1 MEPEERTSTT
11 ARDRLVA
18 SNLVCGYG
26 KRSVLHDVS
35 LSVGVGEVVTILGHN
50 GAGKTTVLKALFGLV
65 DLDAGTVTHEGRD
78 ISRSSTSARVLGGIS
93 YTPATGSIFR
103 DLTVRQNLEL
113 GAFTVRD
120 PAVRAERLGQV
131 HGLFPIL
138 GDRGNQVAGR
148 LSGGQQRLLSIGLA
162 LMSGSELLLL
172 DEPSLGIAPSLV
184 QELFA
189 TIRELT
195 RTAGISVVL
204 VEQNVRAALPIADH
218 VYYLRTGEILL
229 SETGAEAA
237 ARDDWWE
244 LF

>member
-1 MEPEERTSTT
+1 MEPNETTSTKT
-11 ARDRLVA
+11 RDRLVA
-18 SNLVCGYG
+18 NNLVCGYG
-26 KRSVLHDVS
+26 KHSVLHDVS
-35 LSVGVGEVVTILGHN
+35 LTVGVGEVVTILGHN

-65 DLDAGTVTHEGRD
+65 KLDSGSVSYDGQD
-78 ISRSSTSARVLGGIS
+78 ITKSSTSARVQAGIS
-93 YTPATGSIFR
+93 YTPATSAIFR
-103 DLTVRQNLEL
+103 DLTVRENLEL

-120 PAVRAERLGQV
+120 SKIRADRLSRV

-138 GDRGNQVAGR
+138 SDRGSEVAGR

-162 LMSGSELLLL
+162 LMSGSELMLL

-184 QELFA
+184 QELFE
-189 TIRELT
+189 TIKGLT
-195 RTAGISVVL
+195 RDAGLSVVL
-204 VEQNVRAALPIADH
+204 VEQNVGAALPVADR

-229 SETGAEAA
+229 TETGVEAS